1 MGHDLICNDLICILR
16 LFLISVRMGAIIAMN
31 ERVGK
36 NRSGREGQPLAASWP
51 QSDFAEVH
59 SGAAR
64 VTGSPCRDR
73 PLYLNERRD
82 SFRKLGG
89 TAMIRPMF

>member
-1 MGHDLICNDLICILR
+1 
-16 LFLISVRMGAIIAMN
+16 MN

-36 NRSGREGQPLAASWP
+36 KHSGREGQPPAASWP
-51 QSDFAEVH
+51 QSAFAEVH

-73 PLYLNERRD
+73 PLYLKEWRKF
-82 SFRKLGG
+82 FRKLGG
-89 TAMIRPMF
+89 TAMIRPMFQTGAFFYTEVERE